1 MVKKKNRPI
10 IVSII
15 AIFHMII
22 GVFFIFAGGVMFLAV
37 IGLFGEEFATYWE
50 SFWAGALGS
59 ILIIVAGVV
68 LLIGFLI
75 FLLGYG
81 LWGLKLVAWFVSVI
95 LYGLATLS
103 LLLDY
108 QTLLAAFQA
117 GQVSSLISPLVTIG
131 LFIYFLTVKDHFN

>member
-1 MVKKKNRPI
+1 
-10 IVSII
+10 
-15 AIFHMII
+15 
-22 GVFFIFAGGVMFLAV
+22 MFLAV

-59 ILIIVAGVV
+59 IVMIVAGVV

-81 LWGLKLVAWFVSVI
+81 LWGLNKVAWIVSVI
-95 LYGLATLS
+95 LYGLSTLS

-108 QTLLAAFQA
+108 EVILASIQA
-117 GQVSSLISPLVTIG
+117 GQVSPLISPLLTIG
-131 LFIYFLTVKDHFN
+131 LFIYFLMVRDHFK